1 MMAFIFQL
9 ALSVSAV
16 AEEHG
21 ATAHEAAHD
30 AHGVPWGS
38 IFVQT
43 FNVVFLFAILFV
55 LLRKTVVAHFEHR
68 ARDYKQMVERAEAA
82 RKEAEKGR
90 QSIKERLAKLEE
102 SSSQLATQ
110 AKTEADELK
119 NRMISEAKTLSARLE
134 QEAQRTASVEL
145 EKAKAELRREL
156 LAQALT
162 DSRENLKKNLSSSEQ
177 QKLQREFADKI
188 QVVGG

>member
-1 MMAFIFQL
+1 MMAFLVHL
-9 ALSVSAV
+9 AVMTSAF

-21 ATAHEAAHD
+21 AATHEAAHET
-30 AHGVPWGS
+30 HGVPWES

-43 FNVVFLFAILFV
+43 FNVVFLFALLFY
-55 LLRKTVVAHFEHR
+55 LLRKTVIAHFEHR

-82 RKEAEKGR
+82 RREAEKGR
-90 QSIKERLAKLEE
+90 QTIKDRLAKLEE
-102 SSSQLATQ
+102 SSSQLAVQ
-110 AKTEADELK
+110 AKTEADGLR
-119 NRMISEAKTLSARLE
+119 NRMMAEAKTLSARLE

-145 EKAKAELRREL
+145 EKAKAELRREIL
-156 LAQALT
+156 TQAIN
-162 DSRENLKKNLSSSEQ
+162 DSRENFKKNLSSSEQ

>member
-1 MMAFIFQL
+1 MMAFLFQL
-9 ALSVSAV
+9 VLSVSAL

-21 ATAHEAAHD
+21 ATAHEAVHE
-30 AHGVPWGS
+30 AHGVPWSS

-43 FNVVFLFAILFV
+43 FNVVFLFTLLFV

-68 ARDYKQMVERAEAA
+68 ARDYKQMVERAESA

-90 QSIKERLAKLEE
+90 QSVKERLAKLEE
-102 SSSQLATQ
+102 SSAQLATQ

-119 NRMISEAKTLSARLE
+119 NRMISEARTLSARLE

>member
-1 MMAFIFQL
+1 MMAFLFQL
-9 ALSVSAV
+9 ALSLSAF

-21 ATAHEAAHD
+21 ATAHEAAQET
-30 AHGVPWGS
+30 HGVPWGS

-43 FNVVFLFAILFV
+43 FNVVFLFTILFI

-68 ARDYKQMVERAEAA
+68 ARDYKQLVERAESA

-90 QSIKERLAKLEE
+90 QSIKDRLAKLEA
-102 SSSQLATQ
+102 SSAQLATQ

-119 NRMISEAKTLSARLE
+119 NRMISEAKTLSARLD

-156 LAQALT
+156 LAQALN